1 MERQLTFKLDV
12 FEGPMELL
20 LFLIGIHK
28 LDIKDIAIAE
38 LLEQYLDYLE
48 EMRAL
53 ERPVTGAFLAMAAHL
68 IYMKTVSLLPRKE
81 EAKQLKEELENRL
94 QLYQMF
100 QALSAQ
106 LSERDIYGKTF
117 VHPMQQFESQ
127 RSYGCVHESSLLAEC
142 FADAVG
148 KMTLKAPVKQEAFVP
163 LVSARLVSVQSKIIY
178 VLRKLYQSGRIAYKE
193 IYVPDDRSA
202 NIATFLA
209 VLELIRSGRVALEEE
224 DTVLVFQNRK
234 KTQEESE
241 EA

>member
-20 LFLIGIHK
+20 LFLIGKHK

-163 LVSARLVSVQSKIIY
+163 LVSARLVSVQSKIIH

>member
-20 LFLIGIHK
+20 LFLIGKHK

>member
-20 LFLIGIHK
+20 LFLIGKHK

-94 QLYQMF
+94 QMYQMF

>member
-20 LFLIGIHK
+20 LFLIGKHK

-142 FADAVG
+142 YADAVG

-178 VLRKLYQSGRIAYKE
+178 VLRKLYQSGRIAYTE

>member
-20 LFLIGIHK
+20 LFLIGKHK

-127 RSYGCVHESSLLAEC
+127 RSYGCVHESCLLAEC

>member
-12 FEGPMELL
+12 FEGPMALL
-20 LFLIGIHK
+20 LFLIGKHK

>member
-1 MERQLTFKLDV
+1 M
-12 FEGPMELL
+12 
-20 LFLIGIHK
+20 
-28 LDIKDIAIAE
+28 
-38 LLEQYLDYLE
+38 
-48 EMRAL
+48 
-53 ERPVTGAFLAMAAHL
+53 
-68 IYMKTVSLLPRKE
+68 
-81 EAKQLKEELENRL
+81 
-94 QLYQMF
+94 
-100 QALSAQ
+100 
-106 LSERDIYGKTF
+106 
-117 VHPMQQFESQ
+117 
-127 RSYGCVHESSLLAEC
+127 HESSLLAEC